1 MVKSRHRRDALT
13 GGLTTMLSK
22 EYDCKGVKSK
32 EFNCEDRETWARGLS
47 QVGGV
52 KSTKSRGRLR

>member
-1 MVKSRHRRDALT
+1 
-13 GGLTTMLSK
+13 MLSK

-32 EFNCEDRETWARGLS
+32 EFNYEDRETWARGLS

-52 KSTKSRGRLR
+52 KSQLGQGEKAKIIKGCR

>member
-1 MVKSRHRRDALT
+1 
-13 GGLTTMLSK
+13 MLSK

-32 EFNCEDRETWARGLS
+32 EFNYEDRETWARGLS

-52 KSTKSRGRLR
+52 KAKGKAKIIKGCR

>member
-1 MVKSRHRRDALT
+1 
-13 GGLTTMLSK
+13 MLSK

-52 KSTKSRGRLR
+52 KSQLGQGEKAKIIKGCR